1 MYCFQLCF
9 KKPYLILYDRM
20 LLSEETYTKSIIEKA
35 KEAAANAKRQKV
47 AVQQSEPVKTNA
59 NKHLLS

>member
-35 KEAAANAKRQKV
+35 KEAAAKAKKQKV
-47 AVQQSEPVKTNA
+47 AVQQ
-59 NKHLLS
+59 